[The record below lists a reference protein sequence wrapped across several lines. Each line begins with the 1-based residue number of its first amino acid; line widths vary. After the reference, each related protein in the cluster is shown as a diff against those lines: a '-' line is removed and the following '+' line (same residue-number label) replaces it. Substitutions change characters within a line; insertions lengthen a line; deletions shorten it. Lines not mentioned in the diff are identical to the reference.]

1 MKFASIDHI
10 KWIMFHEVKSAE
22 ITGDIRVSD
31 VLSIYTRNSVY
42 EFFVIDPVRAYGLV
56 KGGVV
61 GQRATEAFFCQPV
74 TLDPGSNLRLLIE
87 TRNGLRFITTSK
99 IETVKHLRSE

>member
-1 MKFASIDHI
+1 
-10 KWIMFHEVKSAE
+10 MFHEVKSAE
-22 ITGDIRVSD
+22 VTCDIRVSD

-61 GQRATEAFFCQPV
+61 GLCATEAFFSQPV
-74 TLDPGSNLRLLIE
+74 TLDPGSKLRLLIE
-87 TRNGLRFITTSK
+87 TRQGLRCITTSR
-99 IETVKHLRSE
+99 IETIKHLRSE